1 MSKYAEEDTSE
12 SLPDREC
19 GVGPTST
26 ENTSP
31 WLPPSPSAVRSP
43 HAEVVRRKATSSKD
57 MDEEWGDYPAH
68 AEECAEGEGAITADE
83 CAESPSTLTNAWK
96 GKAQC
101 AGGFLRL
108 LRGGG
113 SAAREPGASAN
124 APSARSSG
132 DLFGFRRA
140 RGGRSMSWD
149 KAPAEIRGDDKSAR
163 SAPAE
168 RGAAEGTREKAGR
181 GGRTSPAGSGETR
194 GSRAAGSGEQPR
206 GSRAAGSGENRG
218 SRAAGSGETRGS
230 RAIRVPESPS
240 NAEKGSFSTD
250 EVSAAV
256 GGHVDD
262 DVSNFAG
269 FYLPFEAGI
278 GLGAEAYVSTSPKP
292 IPAPKDKP
300 PPSDAASLA
309 SAAFPFSPAS
319 PASSAA
325 LPPSASTTSSAAF
338 PASSASPHSPAPA
351 GRRMARSASANARS
365 PNMSGYSGHILPPRR
380 SLTAQRTSAH
390 GDEISPWSAASPQFD
405 ASHYAATRSPHN
417 AAHRAGNSIGSIN
430 IDGAATTSNADDNRS
445 GNVNNEYRDD
455 DNDDDEGAVMAQPMH
470 RKGAKRGGSA
480 DLAPSAEAQLVA
492 AAAEMLRGLGSGAQQ
507 TGGVGGAGNR
517 GLHNVASPTGSA
529 AAGRVS
535 PSERQGS
542 LQRGSLQRG
551 SIQRSG
557 ARSSISNG
565 SSANSSFKERSSFK
579 NGGGG
584 AGGGPGG
591 ASAIRRFSLEV
602 QERLK
607 QLQVSFDDSA
617 AGADSDHASPFDEG
631 AYNESA
637 YNEGAESAYTEGADG
652 ERGRLNTAGQVEAAA
667 AHAVSM
673 NAHVLGNAPM
683 LSPPP
688 SPSAA
693 SHKPSPQSHSSF
705 SPNAPP
711 HPPASSFPFHA
722 RMPSPSA
729 SLHAP
734 PTSHQQPSANPIP
747 QPSSPH
753 APTSSPSSSP
763 SSQHKPIPA
772 IFSHPSPIT
781 TPQLHPSAP
790 FALLA
795 SSPTDSPNCASPFPS
810 ASSPTCP
817 PVSPSKPPRSP
828 TSSPGLSPSSSR
840 HFHRASS
847 IRSPTHL
854 SPSAFQ
860 EPLPSP
866 NPPHSVSSCPDCTH
880 RYPSLGLSHISP
892 SFLPRHELP
901 SSISGMGMGTGM
913 GGGTGLGTGVGT
925 GIEMG
930 MVTGMVRGQ
939 DQRHQRSVSEL
950 TPNSSPTDLYPP
962 SHHLIPPNIPNTA
975 TPGATAIATQ
985 RNNPQARGML
995 HTASPS
1001 FSPFHHLIPSPE
1013 ESKVGTGTDQTLRAF
1028 TRSQSADC
1036 VEGSTALEETSV
1048 RVQAGNG
1055 RRFMRRNS
1063 VDGGSFG
1070 GPLGARMGYAAMAA
1084 HGRGARSP
1092 IKSCISPANVSGGAK
1107 LRKQVSFNKVVQVRR
1122 FTSCDASPEYY

>member
-1 MSKYAEEDTSE
+1 MGTKFPLGQP
-12 SLPDREC
+12 LPRN
-19 GVGPTST
+19 ST
-26 ENTSP
+26 P
-31 WLPPSPSAVRSP
+31 PIMQQRDLP
-43 HAEVVRRKATSSKD
+43 
-57 MDEEWGDYPAH
+57 
-68 AEECAEGEGAITADE
+68 IT
-83 CAESPSTLTNAWK
+83 
-96 GKAQC
+96 
-101 AGGFLRL
+101 
-108 LRGGG
+108 
-113 SAAREPGASAN
+113 
-124 APSARSSG
+124 
-132 DLFGFRRA
+132 
-140 RGGRSMSWD
+140 
-149 KAPAEIRGDDKSAR
+149 
-163 SAPAE
+163 
-168 RGAAEGTREKAGR
+168 
-181 GGRTSPAGSGETR
+181 
-194 GSRAAGSGEQPR
+194 PR
-206 GSRAAGSGENRG
+206 IE
-218 SRAAGSGETRGS
+218 
-230 RAIRVPESPS
+230 
-240 NAEKGSFSTD
+240 
-250 EVSAAV
+250 
-256 GGHVDD
+256 
-262 DVSNFAG
+262 
-269 FYLPFEAGI
+269 L
-278 GLGAEAYVSTSPKP
+278 
-292 IPAPKDKP
+292 
-300 PPSDAASLA
+300 
-309 SAAFPFSPAS
+309 
-319 PASSAA
+319 
-325 LPPSASTTSSAAF
+325 
-338 PASSASPHSPAPA
+338 
-351 GRRMARSASANARS
+351 
-365 PNMSGYSGHILPPRR
+365 
-380 SLTAQRTSAH
+380 
-390 GDEISPWSAASPQFD
+390 
-405 ASHYAATRSPHN
+405 
-417 AAHRAGNSIGSIN
+417 
-430 IDGAATTSNADDNRS
+430 
-445 GNVNNEYRDD
+445 YRDD

-930 MVTGMVRGQ
+930 MVT
-939 DQRHQRSVSEL
+939 
-950 TPNSSPTDLYPP
+950 
-962 SHHLIPPNIPNTA
+962 
-975 TPGATAIATQ
+975 
-985 RNNPQARGML
+985 
-995 HTASPS
+995 
-1001 FSPFHHLIPSPE
+1001 
-1013 ESKVGTGTDQTLRAF
+1013 
-1028 TRSQSADC
+1028 
-1036 VEGSTALEETSV
+1036 ALEETSV

>member
-1 MSKYAEEDTSE
+1 
-12 SLPDREC
+12 
-19 GVGPTST
+19 
-26 ENTSP
+26 
-31 WLPPSPSAVRSP
+31 
-43 HAEVVRRKATSSKD
+43 

-194 GSRAAGSGEQPR
+194 GSRAAGSGEKTR
-206 GSRAAGSGENRG
+206 GSRAAGSGETRG

-262 DVSNFAG
+262 DMSNFAD

-405 ASHYAATRSPHN
+405 ASPSAATRSPRN
-417 AAHRAGNSIGSIN
+417 AAHRAGNSIGSVN

-517 GLHNVASPTGSA
+517 GLHSVASPTGSA

-591 ASAIRRFSLEV
+591 GPGGASAIRRFSLEV

-631 AYNESA
+631 A

-781 TPQLHPSAP
+781 TPPLHPTAP

-795 SSPTDSPNCASPFPS
+795 FSPTDSPNCASPFPS
-810 ASSPTCP
+810 APSPTCP

-892 SFLPRHELP
+892 SSLPRHELP
-901 SSISGMGMGTGM
+901 SSISGMGMGTRM
-913 GGGTGLGTGVGT
+913 GGGTGLGT
-925 GIEMG
+925 
-930 MVTGMVRGQ
+930 
-939 DQRHQRSVSEL
+939 
-950 TPNSSPTDLYPP
+950 
-962 SHHLIPPNIPNTA
+962 
-975 TPGATAIATQ
+975 GATAIATQ

-1013 ESKVGTGTDQTLRAF
+1013 ESKVGTGTNQTLRAF

-1036 VEGSTALEETSV
+1036 VEGSTALEETRV

-1092 IKSCISPANVSGGAK
+1092 IKSCISPANGSGGAK

-1122 FTSCDASPEYY
+1122 FTSCDTSPEYY